1 MPRKTRAN
9 RVPSTPAVS
18 PPRVQLFRNEHARE
32 AYEKLN
38 SKRKIWAKRSMILDE
53 VDPTINANLKSRG
66 WLSLLE
72 IDHPPPT
79 ALIREFYSN
88 LSYHI
93 YDSNTLVRSW
103 IRGVEFTI
111 TPRVVAEAL
120 GVPIVRDAV
129 YPYDESPSL
138 DVVMSYI
145 TGSSI

>member
-18 PPRVQLFRNEHARE
+18 PSRVQLFRNEHAHE

-38 SKRKIWAKRSMILDE
+38 SKRKIWAKRSIILDE
-53 VDPTINANLKSRG
+53 IDPAIRANLEFRG

-79 ALIREFYSN
+79 TLIREFFSN

-93 YDSNTLVRSW
+93 YDSNTVVRSW
-103 IRGVEFTI
+103 IRGE
-111 TPRVVAEAL
+111 
-120 GVPIVRDAV
+120 G
-129 YPYDESPSL
+129 
-138 DVVMSYI
+138 
-145 TGSSI
+145 